1 MACLPGATIWSPSPR
16 RKTADDGHRRQD
28 QGQPQHR
35 PATAPVPERGISQ
48 RGARFADDAADEPG
62 PRRFPAIRR
71 QADALRDWFARETG
85 WPLQI
90 EHEGARLYKR
100 PADLAS
106 TMRGLPGYD
115 RRRYVLLCLACAVLE
130 RADPQITLRLLGERL
145 LHFAAEPALA
155 CRLRLHA
162 RRAHER
168 RELVAVCRTLLDLGV
183 LQRVAGDEDAFVHAG
198 GGDQADALYD
208 VQRRALA
215 GMLAAVRGPSTWPPE
230 DAPVT
235 LEQRLHALVDE
246 HVADS
251 DEGRRTAL
259 RHQLARRLLD
269 DPVVYIDTLDP
280 EARSYFVNQRGAMAA
295 RLCDATGLVAEQR
308 AEGLAL
314 VDEAGA
320 LTDRGD
326 ARRRHRCP
334 RHAAGRGFLATG
346 ERRRRRDGRRAARAA
361 DRIIREQDIIDF
373 LRDTKNRYGRYWR
386 KSAREPGAE
395 RELAEIALERL
406 EKLQLIVRDA
416 DTVHP
421 LPALARFALGEA
433 EVRKPEAAARR
444 TNAVRSHERSPGH
457 DSRSCP
463 RDRHCQSRPGN
474 AGSRCGSDWWNCSIT
489 TARNSGSA
497 TATCCCAATTAPAS
511 PRCCR

>member
-1 MACLPGATIWSPSPR
+1 MTATVGSSRDSRSIGQQQRRFQNEEFRSAVRALLMKPLISP
-16 RKTADDGHRRQD
+16 DHED
-28 QGQPQHR
+28 
-35 PATAPVPERGISQ
+35 
-48 RGARFADDAADEPG
+48 
-62 PRRFPAIRR
+62 FPAIRR
-71 QADALRDWFARETG
+71 QADALRDFFARETG

-106 TMRGLPGYD
+106 TMRGLPQYD

-130 RADPQITLRLLGERL
+130 RAEPQITLRLLGERL
-145 LHFAAEPALA
+145 LHFAAEPSLA
-155 CRLRLHA
+155 AAGFGFTLGA
-162 RRAHER
+162 VHER

-183 LQRVAGDEDAFVHAG
+183 LQRVAGAADAFVNA

-215 GMLAAVRGPSTWPPE
+215 GMLAAVRGPSTFRLE

-269 DPVVYIDTLDP
+269 DPVVYIDSLDA
-280 EARSYFVNQRGAMAA
+280 EARAYFINQRGVMAA
-295 RLCDATGLVAEQR
+295 RLCDATGLIAEQR

-314 VDEAGA
+314 ADEAGA
-320 LTDRGD
+320 LTDVAMPAEGTD
-326 ARRRHRCP
+326 A
-334 RHAAGRGFLATG
+334 HATLLVAEFLATA
-346 ERRRRRDGRRAARAA
+346 ERRRREIPGDARLFAA
-361 DRIIREQDIIDF
+361 IIRGQDVIDF
-373 LRDTKNRYGRYWR
+373 LRDSKNSYGKYWR

-416 DTVHP
+416 DTIHP
-421 LPALARFALGEA
+421 RPALARFALGAA
-433 EVRKPEAAARR
+433 EIRETRGRPRAAADL
-444 TNAVRSHERSPGH
+444 PFG
-457 DSRSCP
+457 P
-463 RDRHCQSRPGN
+463 
-474 AGSRCGSDWWNCSIT
+474 I
-489 TARNSGSA
+489 
-497 TATCCCAATTAPAS
+497 
-511 PRCCR
+511 